1 MKGKKA
7 VFFLSIIILIIVCI
21 GVGVV
26 LFLQRQND
34 KYVKTAE
41 EDDISRYEW
50 IEMLC
55 EQNEMTDYQ
64 NSEPYYEDVDAS
76 NTYFPYIQSAVEWKL
91 IDSGKKFEGDGYAS
105 GRFVALTAMKTIGEK
120 KLQIYLETEE
130 AITDSAYIEL
140 AIERELIEK
149 EQLAKGLSAEECGQ
163 VLEKLKN
170 IYFTEFWKDDYADVN
185 YEEDVI
191 QLSAGDVLQSNADGT
206 KIVVTDDVRNT
217 LEEGTV
223 IVFEQES
230 TGLKLARKITGVD
243 SDGALSLGDVKIGYV
258 VESLTVSDITE
269 LTFEDIV
276 NYYGS
281 AGDISA
287 ADNLNY
293 QQVDAKLINT
303 TVFSADVNSKG
314 FKLSLSTEGEDGDR
328 HLEIE
333 VTDNATG
340 KSVTLPIHDKVESD
354 CEYNAEIDIDKILIG
369 GQVQYSI
376 WNGGLEY
383 AEVAVDAHSTLSG
396 EISAGT
402 EKKIPLWKTPVPLG
416 NGVIGVDIQVNL
428 VLSVDGKI
436 SFEAELPVELSLYY
450 EKDKGL
456 RNWKPEISFENP
468 TIEANCDASAMF
480 GLEPTLVVLGC
491 LNVMDAEADMG
502 MTASA
507 KVVTHP
513 NSQVCAEI
521 SAAYPVITI
530 SVCGDGDADT
540 LIGKMGLEKEWEIIS
555 SDKAPFRF
563 GLHYEVLPDK
573 SQQFVKECTYSEAK
587 SAYGKGKSTYSE
599 AKSTKEYDKPNNEN
613 DVQMSNTYYTRYKE
627 ITGIDRPEFCFDYPD
642 GWTITREEVV
652 EDRED
657 DTYMQYYGELV
668 ELTNDRGACVTYTQ
682 YKMDPGSVG
691 TGSVFRYIVEY
702 EVEKVKDSRLKPTDI
717 SESGGLMVARIKE
730 LGGVD
735 SEGSH
740 YNSDWVSYAVL
751 PCNKEGLQTTNI
763 PGYYGMCS
771 FYYPKPDSF
780 QIESS
785 YAINPYTF
793 IAEGN
798 GDFTEEE
805 EKEVIAILSS
815 FREAQ

>member
-7 VFFLSIIILIIVCI
+7 VLFLSIIILLLVGIG
-21 GVGVV
+21 GVGIA
-26 LFLQRQND
+26 LFLQRQDD

-41 EDDISRYEW
+41 EDAISRYEW
-50 IEMLC
+50 MKMLC
-55 EQNEMTDYQ
+55 EQNEMTEYQ
-64 NSEPYYEDVDAS
+64 NAEPYYEDVDAS
-76 NTYFPYIQSAVEWKL
+76 NTYFPYIQSAVEWEL
-91 IDSGKKFEGDGYAS
+91 IDSNKKFEGDGYAS
-105 GRFVALTAMKTIGEK
+105 GRFVALTAMKTIGEN

-149 EQLAKGLSAEECGQ
+149 EQLAEGLSEEECGQ
-163 VLEKLKN
+163 VLEKIKN
-170 IYFTEFWKDDYADVN
+170 IYFTEFWKDDYADVT

-191 QLSAGDVLQSNADGT
+191 QLSVGDVLQSNADGT
-206 KIVVTDDVRNT
+206 EIVVTDDVRNT

-223 IVFEQES
+223 IVFEQKS
-230 TGLKLARKITGVD
+230 TGFKLARKITGIA
-243 SDGALSLGDVKIGYV
+243 SDGTLSLGSVKIGHV
-258 VESLTVSDITE
+258 AESLTVSDITE

-281 AGDISA
+281 TGDINA
-287 ADNLNY
+287 ADNLND

-314 FKLSLSTEGEDGDR
+314 FKLSLSTKEEDGDR

-340 KSVTLPIHDKVESD
+340 ESVTLPIHDKVESD
-354 CEYNAEIDIDKILIG
+354 CEYSAEINIDKILIG
-369 GQVQYSI
+369 GQVQYSF

-383 AEVAVDAHSTLSG
+383 AEVAVDAHSTFRG
-396 EISAGT
+396 KISAET

-416 NGVIGVDIQVNL
+416 NGVIGVDIQINL
-428 VLSVDGKI
+428 VLSLDGNI

-468 TIEANCDASAMF
+468 TIEANCNASAML

-491 LNVMDAEADMG
+491 LNVMDIEADMG

-513 NSQVCAEI
+513 NSQVCSEI

-530 SVCGDGDADT
+530 SVCGDDDADT
-540 LIGKMGLEKEWEIIS
+540 LIGKMGLGKEWEIIS
-555 SDKAPFRF
+555 SDKAPMRF
-563 GLHYEVLPDK
+563 GLHYEILPDK

-587 SAYGKGKSTYSE
+587 SKEEADKS
-599 AKSTKEYDKPNNEN
+599 NNEN
-613 DVQMSNTYYTRYKE
+613 QSVNTYYTRYGE
-627 ITGIDRPEFCFDYPD
+627 VNQIDSPVFCFDYPD
-642 GWTITREEVV
+642 NWSVSMEEVNV
-652 EDRED
+652 TEYVYAGFFEDYLE
-657 DTYMQYYGELV
+657 EIV
-668 ELTNDRGACVTYTQ
+668 ELTNERDITVTFMKYNEEIFEVVPRNHFYTS
-682 YKMDPGSVG
+682 YKA
-691 TGSVFRYIVEY
+691 
-702 EVEKVKDSRLKPTDI
+702 EKVADVTFTIPDGNT
-717 SESGGLMVARIKE
+717 SGNFVVVKLLDEGTIITGMGDLDE
-730 LGGVD
+730 GGD
-735 SEGSH
+735 
-740 YNSDWVSYAVL
+740 VSYAIMQESAVDEAVEEWGVL
-751 PCNKEGLQTTNI
+751 SADGPL
-763 PGYYGMCS
+763 GYEDMVS
-771 FYYPKPDSF
+771 FYYPTPYAFFAGAPD
-780 QIESS
+780 
-785 YAINPYTF
+785 
-793 IAEGN
+793 GH
-798 GDFTEEE
+798 FTEEE